1 MARIL
6 LVDDE
11 DTILNTLGTLLR
23 SELHEVLTAREGQE
37 AYDLIWSTQDIE
49 LLITDIRMSP
59 VDGMELMRLSKEV
72 RPQMPIV
79 VVSAYLDD
87 KTIRQVEDLGCAGY
101 IRKPF
106 TVKEALQV
114 IRKALGEES

>member
-11 DTILNTLGTLLR
+11 EVVLQTLGALLR
-23 SELHEVLTAREGQE
+23 SEYHDVLTAREGQE

-59 VDGMELMRLSKEV
+59 VDGMELMRLAKEV
-72 RPQMPIV
+72 RPNMPIV

-87 KTIRQVEDLGCAGY
+87 KTIKQVEALGCAGY
-101 IRKPF
+101 IKKPF
-106 TVKEALQV
+106 TVQEALAV
-114 IRKALGEES
+114 IRKALGDKA